1 MKTADHVLELLFD
14 RGEKFYLADDL
25 ARATGL
31 TARRLSG
38 ALELL
43 RGRGHELE
51 FSPAQGLRLRRPVN
65 LDAHLIERG
74 LGTRRVGRHV
84 ICFDEVE
91 STNDVAFD
99 CARQR
104 GADGLTVLAQWQR
117 QGRGRHGRRWQ
128 SPRGANVLMS
138 VLLAEQFVAQPCVAQ
153 PRVAQPCVA
162 QPPSAGD
169 AQPDT
174 RTGATSKDTAEGGC
188 ATRKTSP
195 HELLTIAAGLAVAQG
210 VEDAAGLDCRL
221 KWPND
226 VLVEGGK
233 LAGVLVEVR
242 TVGGA
247 KWAVIGIGVNANAH
261 PPAGQVDFPATSVA
275 EHTGGPANRLAIV
288 QAVMRRLDQWLA
300 DLPAINS
307 EERLAGLPGAMADL
321 RSSWLARCDMINQ
334 RLTVSS
340 AGRRHVGRVLDVS
353 PLEGLTLLCDDGRRV
368 QLPAASSSIVG

>member
-1 MKTADHVLELLFD
+1 
-14 RGEKFYLADDL
+14 
-25 ARATGL
+25 
-31 TARRLSG
+31 
-38 ALELL
+38 
-43 RGRGHELE
+43 
-51 FSPAQGLRLRRPVN
+51 VN

-99 CARQR
+99 CARQK
-104 GADGLTVLAQWQR
+104 GADGLAVLAQWQR

-128 SPRGANVLMS
+128 SPRGANMLMS
-138 VLLAEQFVAQPCVAQ
+138 VLLAEPFVS
-153 PRVAQPCVA
+153 
-162 QPPSAGD
+162 QPPSAGKALPD
-169 AQPDT
+169 AAEGPDVH
-174 RTGATSKDTAEGGC
+174 RDATSK
-188 ATRKTSP
+188 TSS

-242 TVGGA
+242 TVGEA

-261 PPAGQVDFPATSVA
+261 PPAGQVDLPATSVA
-275 EHTGGPANRLAIV
+275 EHTGGVANRLEIV
-288 QAVMRRLDQWLA
+288 QAVMRRLDQWLV
-300 DLPAINS
+300 
-307 EERLAGLPGAMADL
+307 GLPGAMAEL
-321 RSSWLARCDMINQ
+321 RSGWLARCDMINQ

-368 QLPAASSSIVG
+368 LLPAASSSIVG

>member
-25 ARATGL
+25 ARSAGL
-31 TARRLSG
+31 TARRLNSS
-38 ALELL
+38 LELL

-99 CARQR
+99 GARQK

-138 VLLAEQFVAQPCVAQ
+138 VLLSEPFAASGTK
-153 PRVAQPCVA
+153 R
-162 QPPSAGD
+162 S
-169 AQPDT
+169 
-174 RTGATSKDTAEGGC
+174 S
-188 ATRKTSP
+188 
-195 HELLTIAAGLAVAQG
+195 HEPLTIAAGLAVAQG
-210 VEDAAGLDCRL
+210 VQDATGLDCRL

-242 TVGGA
+242 AVGGA
-247 KWAVIGIGVNANAH
+247 RWSVIGVGVNANAH
-261 PPAGQVDFPATSVA
+261 PPAGQVDVPATSVA
-275 EHTGGPANRLAIV
+275 EHTGGPANRLEIV
-288 QAVMRRLDQWLA
+288 RAVMRRLDQWLA

-307 EERLAGLPGAMADL
+307 EESLAGLPEAMADL
-321 RSSWLARCDMINQ
+321 RSAWLDRCDMINQ

-368 QLPAASSSIVG
+368 QLPAASSSII

>member
-25 ARATGL
+25 ARAAGL

-74 LGTRRVGRHV
+74 LGTRRVGKHV

-99 CARQR
+99 GARQK

-117 QGRGRHGRRWQ
+117 QGRGRHGRQWQ

-138 VLLAEQFVAQPCVAQ
+138 VLLAEQSELWVAAIPGRHLRTRRPGMAAAQ
-153 PRVAQPCVA
+153 KDGMAPDRCPAEQS
-162 QPPSAGD
+162 PPM
-169 AQPDT
+169 
-174 RTGATSKDTAEGGC
+174 AEGL
-188 ATRKTSP
+188 P

-242 TVGGA
+242 TVGGG

-275 EHTGGPANRLAIV
+275 EHTGGAANRLEIV

-300 DLPAINS
+300 DLP
-307 EERLAGLPGAMADL
+307 GAMAEL
-321 RSSWLARCDMINQ
+321 RSAWLARCDMINQ
-334 RLTVSS
+334 RLAVSS

-368 QLPAASSSIVG
+368 QLPAAGSSILKA

>member
-14 RGEKFYLADDL
+14 RGEKFFLADDL
-25 ARATGL
+25 ARAAGL
-31 TARRLSG
+31 TARRLNG

-65 LDAHLIERG
+65 LDAYLIERG

-99 CARQR
+99 CARQK

-138 VLLAEQFVAQPCVAQ
+138 VLLA
-153 PRVAQPCVA
+153 QPCVA
-162 QPPSAGD
+162 QPPPAGK
-169 AQPDT
+169 ALP
-174 RTGATSKDTAEGGC
+174 DTAEGGG
-188 ATRKTSP
+188 ATRKTSS

-242 TVGGA
+242 TVGAA

-275 EHTGGPANRLAIV
+275 EHTGGVANRLEIV

-300 DLPAINS
+300 GLPALDS
-307 EERLAGLPGAMADL
+307 EERLAGLPGAMAEL
-321 RSSWLARCDMINQ
+321 RSGWLERCDMINQ

-353 PLEGLTLLCDDGRRV
+353 PLEGLTLLCDDGTRV